1 MTKGATGR
9 HSSEHSSWYAR
20 NASKTFG
27 KRKLPSTPRRSESPR
42 AHSLCACLT
51 LDCSRIRQRAPDRAR
66 ASFPSSSNLPAH
78 RRPLFGTSLV
88 YVYDGGVIP
97 HRWLIST
104 IPTTA
109 VTPHNNSD
117 TPWGDSGLARSMS
130 DMRVSPGASHR
141 AGGPGG
147 MVTGESDQ
155 AGARPYAPNGKAHPS
170 MGKAIADGRAANK
183 SSRRRH

>member
-1 MTKGATGR
+1 MTDVPHSTRLLRPCGAQ
-9 HSSEHSSWYAR
+9 YAR
-20 NASKTFG
+20 NASKTW
-27 KRKLPSTPRRSESPR
+27 KRTPPRTQRRSESDATSPLLLPGSG
-42 AHSLCACLT
+42 SLQT
-51 LDCSRIRQRAPDRAR
+51 QSTSTSRRSKLSV
-66 ASFPSSSNLPAH
+66 SFAFFRLGPPPPLGSSLAFVH
-78 RRPLFGTSLV
+78 
-88 YVYDGGVIP
+88 DGGVIP
-97 HRWLIST
+97 HRCLIST

-130 DMRVSPGASHR
+130 DMRVSPSASHR
-141 AGGPGG
+141 AGGPGD

-170 MGKAIADGRAANK
+170 MEKAIADGRAANK

>member
-1 MTKGATGR
+1 MTGSLCANGWDKSVGRALNCAVARRTGTPGTR
-9 HSSEHSSWYAR
+9 M
-20 NASKTFG
+20 ASAPSAHG
-27 KRKLPSTPRRSESPR
+27 KDTLCPQRPSHLLRRCRGTPRRR
-42 AHSLCACLT
+42 AN
-51 LDCSRIRQRAPDRAR
+51 R
-66 ASFPSSSNLPAH
+66 ASQ
-78 RRPLFGTSLV
+78 
-88 YVYDGGVIP
+88 GVIP